1 VFSFVTSR
9 PPRGDD
15 PANIASHGI
24 DHGYRDAVQKPDCQ
38 VAVFGLAAGANR
50 KMIRHQNLDRIP
62 EINAVLQ
69 KRGLTFFF
77 VPLEGNQRT
86 ILSRISGVVLSC

>member
-1 VFSFVTSR
+1 VFSLVTSR
-9 PPRGDD
+9 PPRGND

-24 DHGYRDAVQKPDCQ
+24 DHGYRDAVQTPDRQ
-38 VAVFGLAAGANR
+38 LALLGLAARINR
-50 KMIRHQNLDRIP
+50 EMIGCQNLNSIY

-69 KRGLTFFF
+69 KRGLTFFL